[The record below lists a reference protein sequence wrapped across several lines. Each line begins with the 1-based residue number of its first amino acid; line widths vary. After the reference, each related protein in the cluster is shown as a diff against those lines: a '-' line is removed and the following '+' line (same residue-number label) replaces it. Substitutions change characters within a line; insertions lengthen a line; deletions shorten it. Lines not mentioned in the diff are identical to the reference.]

1 MFFNSQTKN
10 GFTLIE
16 LLVVVAIIGILVTV
30 ATVLLTNVRAN
41 ARDGKRIADIKQI
54 RGALEL
60 YLNDEGSYP
69 ASLTAG
75 SPLVGPTSGLTYM
88 SKVPNNPLPDD
99 GTGCTVAEYTY
110 TQTNGGISYRIQF
123 CLGDEVSGAG
133 PNNVEAVPNEYVD
146 IPQVSQTCGNN
157 TLEGTEVCDHTGVS
171 PQCEL
176 LPGYYPLNA
185 GVPAC
190 DGRQACKSDCTEC
203 PVGECN
209 GAQ

>member
-30 ATVLLTNVRAN
+30 AAVLLTNVRVN
-41 ARDGKRIADIKQI
+41 ARDSKRIADIKQI

-69 ASLTAG
+69 ASLTVG

-88 SKVPNNPLPDD
+88 SKIPNNPLPDD
-99 GTGCTVAEYTY
+99 GTSCAVAEYTY
-110 TQTNGGISYRIQF
+110 TQTESGVSYRIQF

-133 PNNVEAVPNEYVD
+133 PNNVEAVPHQLVNVA
-146 IPQVSQTCGNN
+146 PVSQTCGNN
-157 TLEGTEVCDHTGVS
+157 ILEGTEVCDHTGVS
-171 PQCEL
+171 PECDMN
-176 LPGYYPLNA
+176 PGYYPLNA
-185 GVPAC
+185 GLPAC
-190 DGRQACKSDCTEC
+190 DGNNACKADCTAC
-203 PVGECN
+203 LVDCGYP
-209 GAQ
+209 Q